1 MVTHA
6 LYRYGRL
13 IVHQPSLFAYSLF
26 DQVSH
31 PFVKYCLL
39 LFIGIG
45 LAWCFL
51 MKPSS
56 IIFFIA
62 FSCIKV
68 LQLLLVN
75 RNKQSIVKLTVVAL
89 FLLTGFAS
97 AYYSFQFFVEKQ
109 TITEIDK
116 EQAKPWT
123 LFVMMG
129 LTGTGGYN
137 DADTQAV
144 NQLPTQ
150 EAKKLIP

>member
-26 DQVSH
+26 DQVSSLR
-31 PFVKYCLL
+31 KI
-39 LFIGIG
+39 LFITVYWDWPS
-45 LAWCFL
+45 LVFL

-97 AYYSFQFFVEKQ
+97 AYYSFQFLWK
-109 TITEIDK
+109 T
-116 EQAKPWT
+116 
-123 LFVMMG
+123 
-129 LTGTGGYN
+129 N
-137 DADTQAV
+137 DYG
-144 NQLPTQ
+144 NR
-150 EAKKLIP
+150 

>member
-26 DQVSH
+26 DQVSP

-45 LAWCFL
+45 LAWCFNETFVYYL
-51 MKPSS
+51 
-56 IIFFIA
+56 FIA

-89 FLLTGFAS
+89 F
-97 AYYSFQFFVEKQ
+97 Y
-109 TITEIDK
+109 
-116 EQAKPWT
+116 
-123 LFVMMG
+123 
-129 LTGTGGYN
+129 
-137 DADTQAV
+137 
-144 NQLPTQ
+144 
-150 EAKKLIP
+150 